1 VKQRRGSIAR
11 YLLLG
16 CLVGCT
22 STRSDV
28 RSFDDRYFGTLQ
40 NECYPQARNVW
51 IDVWNGGFTLP
62 LPFSRQITG
71 TVSASGDLSGSGTW
85 EGPSGEEVQ
94 GMLEGRIL
102 SPWFGNALLAEV
114 AYGDCEF
121 RLNLAPRVRR
131 TVNQRLPRTGR
142 IP

>member
-1 VKQRRGSIAR
+1 M
-11 YLLLG
+11 
-16 CLVGCT
+16 GCT
-22 STRSDV
+22 NIRSDI
-28 RSFDDRYFGTLQ
+28 RSFDDRYFGVLQ
-40 NECYPQARNVW
+40 NECYPQAQNVW
-51 IDVWNGGFTLP
+51 IDVWNGRFTLP
-62 LPFSRQITG
+62 LPLSRQITG
-71 TVSASGDLSGSGTW
+71 TVSDNGDLSGSGTW

-131 TVNQRLPRTGR
+131 TVNQRLPRAGR